1 MQGNGWREEMICAI
15 KAQALASGKVA
26 SLNIAHRNT
35 DAAGQLEDIRN
46 LIGAGVDAIVVNPA
60 DPAGINPALKE
71 AADAG
76 IVVVAVDQA
85 VDRTLGLRH
94 LEQPGRIRLSRCQVA
109 VRAARRQGRRHLH
122 ARRRRRLRR
131 QRSRQGLQARARRV
145 PDVKVVHEVFTGW
158 QQDQGKQ
165 QILDFIA
172 TGAPFD
178 GIWTSGIDNVIVDA
192 LVESDVP
199 LVPVVGAD
207 NAGFVGQLNSVEG
220 LKGAAVTNPGSI
232 GGAGVT
238 LAVQLLDG
246 QKPAGQTVLVQPE
259 LWENATAEGKA
270 KLAAA
275 ADPSLDPEWPVE
287 HLDPGLDQLHQGADH
302 CLQGSRANSQGLK
315 PIRGCGRVG
324 RTLILVTDR
333 STALR
338 ARSEAPVT
346 ATRTPLI
353 LEATGVA
360 KNYGAVSWPR
370 CATRRC
376 RCAPG
381 EIHALM
387 GANGA
392 GKSTLVKILTGAIR
406 PDRRAHP
413 DPRQAERYSL
423 AR

>member
-1 MQGNGWREEMICAI
+1 MTKARHLIPLLAGAAIAIGGIIPALAADGYTIGVSNTVQGNGWREEMICAI

-71 AADAG
+71 ATAAG

-85 VDRTLGLRH
+85 VTEPSAYVISNNQEEYAYLGAKWLFGQLGGKGDVVYMRGAAGASADSDRDKGFKRALA
-94 LEQPGRIRLSRCQVA
+94 EFPGI
-109 VRAARRQGRRHLH
+109 
-122 ARRRRRLRR
+122 
-131 QRSRQGLQARARRV
+131 
-145 PDVKVVHEVFTGW
+145 KVVHEVFTGW

-172 TGAPFD
+172 TGAPFN

-207 NAGFVGQLNSVEG
+207 NAGFVGQLNTVKG
-220 LKGAAVTNPGSI
+220 LTGAAVTNPGSI

-246 QKPAGQTVLVQPE
+246 QKPASQTVLVNPE
-259 LWENATAEGKA
+259 LWENATADGKA

-275 ADPSLDPEWPVE
+275 ADPSLDPEWPVSISIP
-287 HLDPGLDQLHQGADH
+287 DWTNYTKDQIIACKG
-302 CLQGSRANSQGLK
+302 
-315 PIRGCGRVG
+315 
-324 RTLILVTDR
+324 
-333 STALR
+333 
-338 ARSEAPVT
+338 
-346 ATRTPLI
+346 
-353 LEATGVA
+353 
-360 KNYGAVSWPR
+360 
-370 CATRRC
+370 
-376 RCAPG
+376 PG
-381 EIHALM
+381 E
-387 GANGA
+387 
-392 GKSTLVKILTGAIR
+392 
-406 PDRRAHP
+406 
-413 DPRQAERYSL
+413 
-423 AR
+423 